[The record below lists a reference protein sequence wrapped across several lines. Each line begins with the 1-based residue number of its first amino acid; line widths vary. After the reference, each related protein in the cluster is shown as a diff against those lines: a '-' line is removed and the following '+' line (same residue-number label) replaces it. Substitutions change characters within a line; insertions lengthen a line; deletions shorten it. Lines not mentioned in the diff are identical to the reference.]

1 MDILKF
7 SFSRD
12 HYHVFH
18 LFYMGLIR
26 NAYRVHEFVTAL
38 LRESKGNFEFHG
50 PVLANLNML
59 ITSDPVNIHHI
70 LSRSFSN
77 YPKGVEF
84 RKIFDLL
91 GNGIFNV
98 DSELWEIHRK
108 TTVSLMSHAMFQILL
123 ERSTWDTIENGL
135 QPFLDAF
142 VEQGSPLNL
151 QDIFQRFTFDAI
163 SKLLLGY
170 DPISLSIRLPYVPC
184 EKAFNVFVDAIKNT
198 SPTNC
203 LSVEQVSKCG
213 SQK

>member
-1 MDILKF
+1 
-7 SFSRD
+7 
-12 HYHVFH
+12 
-18 LFYMGLIR
+18 
-26 NAYRVHEFVTAL
+26 
-38 LRESKGNFEFHG
+38 
-50 PVLANLNML
+50 ML

-84 RKIFDLL
+84 REIFDLL

-151 QDIFQRFTFDAI
+151 QDIFQRFTFDTI
-163 SKLLLGY
+163 SKIG
-170 DPISLSIRLPYVPC
+170 LPYVPC
-184 EKAFNVFVDAIKNT
+184 EKAFNVFVDAVKNT
-198 SPTNC
+198 SPTNW
-203 LSVEQVSKCG
+203 LSVEQVSKRG